1 MVLSTDSFL
10 LLQFRELYREVIRWK
25 QKVGRNAF
33 REESGSP
40 EAPAALAP
48 VIWQALVAQLD
59 RQTIAVR
66 RGGGEYA
73 AEVFREAQYVMAALA
88 DEVFLHLE
96 WEGREAWRANLLEE
110 KLFQSHRAGEVVFQ
124 RIDRILRSRDPI
136 ETELAKVYLF
146 ALGLG
151 FQGRFRGPGGSE
163 RIDTYRRQLHAFVT
177 NEDPDAQKAPKLLF
191 PEAYLSTLD
200 LGEGRRLPY
209 VRRWVGAAVLL
220 LLLWI
225 TVSHQVWRGLVE
237 DMEPLIDRIL
247 DTGDQIPQGDAPSTS

>member
-1 MVLSTDSFL
+1 MSTDSFL
-10 LLQFRELYREVIRWK
+10 LAQFRELYREVIRWR
-25 QKVGRNAF
+25 QRVDRNAF
-33 REESGSP
+33 REEGGSP
-40 EAPAALAP
+40 ESAVALAP
-48 VIWQALVAQLD
+48 VIWQGLLAQLD

-66 RGGGEYA
+66 RAGGEYA

-88 DEVFLHLE
+88 DEIFLHLD

-151 FQGRFRGPGGSE
+151 FQGRFRGPGGAE
-163 RIDTYRRQLHAFVT
+163 RIDAYRRQLYAFVI
-177 NEDPDAQKAPKLLF
+177 NEDPDARKTPKPLF
-191 PEAYLSTLD
+191 PEAYASTLD
-200 LGEGRRLPY
+200 LGESRRLPY

-220 LLLWI
+220 LLIWI
-225 TVSHQVWRGLVE
+225 TVSHQIWRGLVE

-247 DTGDQIPQGDAPSTS
+247 DTADRTPPEGDAPSTP